1 MNKKKGRAAVL
12 FCSFSLLLLCI
23 RQQRV
28 LPTVLLFAFIVANTV
43 LYRDPTGLVLIT
55 GGLLFLYPG
64 PHAGWLWGFDS
75 HSPARL
81 AKEFTRSQWPQS
93 DVLVSFGDPS
103 TPLLHAHVALV
114 YRVTGLP
121 IIPNVEPSLLSSA
134 LLPLVYVGA
143 GISIIAVPARRFSV
157 RNRTPTVIALL
168 PVTLWM
174 PMYAQKTALRRHS
187 LSVVL
192 FGLLVAG
199 MYLYHETG
207 RTTYLNI
214 VIVAGVLTPMA
225 HILSSV
231 FVILTLT
238 IATAFYLNSGDT
250 VSQPARIAP
259 FAGLLLLVGLTSV
272 SWFFFQQRSGRFV
285 IGALFNIYQT
295 LTSYATPGNPVAVE
309 SDISY
314 SLYRIVRTHLAKW
327 IYAGLVGTAITVS
340 TLLDRDSF
348 WERFVFGYGCIIG
361 VSAVVAWFVPS
372 LDPYRMMTF
381 LMMLG
386 GWVAGVGA
394 WKSTSLKPVPNGTA
408 TVFVLILAVLAAATV
423 PIHAVSTEPP
433 EYNDGVYNERF
444 SPQVYAVSDFVGSN
458 VDGAVV
464 GDVAV
469 AEVVIPIDQTSVILK
484 PPGDSRRPI
493 VLADWNREIY
503 TYRSGFGKFGFLDL
517 SDSWA
522 STTEGRN
529 SIYTNGEYS
538 VYDSAAAS

>member
-1 MNKKKGRAAVL
+1 
-12 FCSFSLLLLCI
+12 
-23 RQQRV
+23 
-28 LPTVLLFAFIVANTV
+28 
-43 LYRDPTGLVLIT
+43 
-55 GGLLFLYPG
+55 
-64 PHAGWLWGFDS
+64 
-75 HSPARL
+75 
-81 AKEFTRSQWPQS
+81 
-93 DVLVSFGDPS
+93 
-103 TPLLHAHVALV
+103 
-114 YRVTGLP
+114 
-121 IIPNVEPSLLSSA
+121 
-134 LLPLVYVGA
+134 
-143 GISIIAVPARRFSV
+143 
-157 RNRTPTVIALL
+157 
-168 PVTLWM
+168 
-174 PMYAQKTALRRHS
+174 
-187 LSVVL
+187 
-192 FGLLVAG
+192 
-199 MYLYHETG
+199 
-207 RTTYLNI
+207 LNI

-231 FVILTLT
+231 FVILTIT
-238 IATAFYLNSGDT
+238 IATAFYLNSGDN
-250 VSQPARIAP
+250 VSRPARIAP

-272 SWFFFQQRSGRFV
+272 SWFLFQQRSGRFV

-348 WERFVFGYGCIIG
+348 WQRFVFGYGCIIG

-394 WKSTSLKPVPNGTA
+394 WKSTGLKPVPNGTA

-464 GDVAV
+464 GDIAV
-469 AEVVIPIDQTSVILK
+469 AEVVIPIDQTPVILK

-503 TYRSGFGKFGFLDL
+503 RYRSGFGRFGFLDL